1 MTGVSLQTLHPTK
14 FDHGMVLAQTPH
26 PGIKHECTT
35 VSELMNLLA
44 PKGAELLVEGIKQ
57 GIHVPPLEDV
67 SWCKTEEA
75 SQSIRRAPKIQPC
88 DRHIDW
94 ASWTAADI
102 MRRHRVIGPLWNFAI
117 SSDRERDHSRRVI
130 WTSGFRVVEPGH
142 ELSSDAGHPVVTS
155 SKTGQDVK
163 IKTCD
168 GQFLQADEVK
178 FDGERNMGFLSAAKR
193 AGMLDTPT
201 DPLQYPIPFRQV
213 LH

>member
-1 MTGVSLQTLHPTK
+1 MQTLHPTK
-14 FDHGMVLAQTPH
+14 FDHGMVLAQTPY

-35 VSELMNLLA
+35 VPELMTLLA

-67 SWCKTEEA
+67 SWCKTEKD
-75 SQSIRRAPKIQPC
+75 SLSIRRAPKIQTS

-94 ASWTAADI
+94 TSWTAADI
-102 MRRHRVIGPLWNFAI
+102 MQRHRVIGPLWNFAN
-117 SSDRERDHSRRVI
+117 STNSERDHSRRVI
-130 WTSGFRVVEPGH
+130 WASGFRMADAGP
-142 ELSSDAGHPVVTS
+142 ELNSSAGHPVVIS
-155 SKTGQDVK
+155 FKTDQNVY

-178 FDGERNMGFLSAAKR
+178 LDGEKNMGFFSAAKR
-193 AGMLDTPT
+193 AGLVETPMG
-201 DPLQYPIPFRQV
+201 PWQYPIPFRQV